1 MSNVIGS
8 IPDTPEARFIAAA
21 VSGNADAAI
30 DSFAGEPAIDDPFTG
45 ALTGESAVRD
55 YVDGLPALLL
65 ADDLSVQF
73 TGLAKATRGS
83 ATEVDITRTR
93 NGRHAIFHAVL
104 VSDLDGE
111 RAVAIRIYYRRA
123 SIDDTRSY
131 RRYPLLT
138 EQRDG
143 NELHPFINEY
153 VEVLKHRSTSEL
165 LDMFEDDA
173 SFGMWKGKDE
183 LRRVFDRMYTAR
195 TKGVILEHPNTFFDG
210 TTTCIE
216 FNSYRADG
224 EAPHP
229 GVALYEVGESGRL
242 VSARPLDE

>member
-8 IPDTPEARFIAAA
+8 IPDAPEARFIAAA
-21 VSGNADAAI
+21 VSGDASAAI
-30 DSFAGEPAIDDPFTG
+30 DCFVGEPAIDDPFTG
-45 ALTGESAVRD
+45 ALTGQQAIRE
-55 YVDGLPALLL
+55 YVQGLPEQLL
-65 ADDLSVQF
+65 ADELSVQF
-73 TGLAKATRGS
+73 TGLAKAERGS

-104 VSDLDGE
+104 VSDLDGDQ
-111 RAVAIRIYYRRA
+111 AAAIRIYYRRVG
-123 SIDDTRSY
+123 IDDTRSY

-138 EQRDG
+138 EEREG
-143 NELHPFINEY
+143 NTLHPFVNEY

-165 LDMFEDDA
+165 LEMFEDGA